1 MSASELEQLLLF
13 KDADTLA
20 FIDSPSYKP
29 NYSLRPSCVQSIGHR
44 IHSQKLLATGS
55 PVLTQLF
62 DAKVQERN
70 IKRRGGLPEG
80 IKYIIDLTPPSTEDD
95 AVLQLTELSCPL
107 GIRTWA
113 ESFSRWELP
122 AACVKGIDT
131 IDNPA
136 QNDRIHAIEL
146 PEYSPSRH
154 RAGIVHILQLLEGSI
169 PVLDTPCK
177 LWTFFAVAKLY
188 EIAAM
193 PQISVRIMSWI
204 YEGNNKRLIELHP
217 EITYR
222 IAKGIQ
228 CAHLLQDS
236 FSVLVG
242 EEALLLLRNSGAPP
256 PKKQQ
261 VTVHGRPQ
269 EALDDDD
276 VQRVQYAGE
285 SFLGH
290 VLERF
295 VELVGDE
302 MRWLNDCPQL
312 QTVLSCR
319 FHSPDEDDIVQD
331 LIDCLK
337 AFLRNSILAVLDQ
350 HSWTWFPMSHKLL
363 ATGNYPTDDY
373 FNVYSSLDLKE
384 RILSRTFWHNLR
396 RKKFS
401 DHDGTLFAVPI
412 ETTLANMGR
421 SIAAFK
427 NQHKA
432 TIREVTVVELRRR
445 VKAFN
450 ALVYPLSQPDQ
461 RQFYFRDSR
470 APYDICNREFS
481 IKDFLEE
488 AEFYCAAF
496 AKGMFASYWEEM
508 KYDITDTLTYLTEK
522 ELKYLPLWAGGCDD
536 GTGGVYAEQVPFA
549 ETDGFSAPGPSIHTG
564 SAAPSEVPSID
575 SFLESTVH
583 GASHRATEGVT
594 SEVFSI
600 DSGIMSESDNL
611 SLADTADFQRVDIDS
626 EPFTNADFRKVDDE
640 LSMALDSSADDD
652 DDIFFDSDGASD
664 SDDTVVLENADDSE
678 ISEFEELNLDE
689 EREQRLPI
697 REKDAVA

>member
-1 MSASELEQLLLF
+1 MSASELEELLF
-13 KDADTLA
+13 FRDADTLA
-20 FIDSPSYKP
+20 FIDPPSYKP
-29 NYSLRPSCVQSIGHR
+29 NYSLQPSSVQSIGHR

-62 DAKVQERN
+62 DAKVQQRN
-70 IKRRGGLPEG
+70 IKRRGRLPEG

-122 AACVKGIDT
+122 SACVKGIDT
-131 IDNPA
+131 VDNPA
-136 QNDRIHAIEL
+136 QNDQSHSTGL

-154 RAGIVHILQLLEGSI
+154 RAGIVHILQLLEGAI

-188 EIAAM
+188 EIATM
-193 PQISVRIMSWI
+193 PQISVQIVSWI

-242 EEALLLLRNSGAPP
+242 EEALLLLRNSGAPT

-295 VELVGDE
+295 AELVGDE
-302 MRWLNDCPQL
+302 MRWLNACPQL
-312 QTVLSCR
+312 RTVLSCQ
-319 FHSPDEDDIVQD
+319 FHSPMEDDIVQD

-337 AFLRNSILAVLDQ
+337 ALLRNSILAVLNQ
-350 HSWTWFPMSHKLL
+350 HSSTWFPTSLKFL
-363 ATGNYPTDDY
+363 ATGNYPNDDY
-373 FNVYSSLDLKE
+373 FDVYGSLDLKE

-396 RKKFS
+396 QKKFS
-401 DHDGTLFAVPI
+401 DHDGTLFAVPV

-421 SIAAFK
+421 NIGAFK
-427 NQHKA
+427 NQHNA
-432 TIREVTVVELRRR
+432 IIREVTVEELRRR
-445 VKAFN
+445 VKAYN
-450 ALVYPLSQPDQ
+450 ALVDPPSQSNQ
-461 RQFYFRDSR
+461 RQFYFRDSQ
-470 APYDICNREFS
+470 APYNICNRGFS
-481 IKDFLEE
+481 IRDFLEE
-488 AEFYCAAF
+488 ADFYCAAF
-496 AKGMFASYWEEM
+496 AKGTLASYRDET
-508 KYDITDTLTYLTEK
+508 KYDLTDTLTYLTEK
-522 ELKYLPLWAGGCDD
+522 EFKYLPLWAGGCDD

-594 SEVFSI
+594 SEILSI
-600 DSGIMSESDNL
+600 VSGVMSESDNL
-611 SLADTADFQRVDIDS
+611 SLADAADFQRVDIDS
-626 EPFTNADFRKVDDE
+626 EPFTNADFRNVDDE

-652 DDIFFDSDGASD
+652 DSVFFDSDGESD

-678 ISEFEELNLDE
+678 VSEFEELNLDE
-689 EREQRLPI
+689 GREQRLPI
-697 REKDAVA
+697 REKNAVA